1 MIEQKPMVNKM
12 YKQTSLI
19 ILTLFCSGVYPV
31 LAADS
36 ADKNEMESHGHVD
49 HGMNMMDMKMDEKK
63 SMSEQKSMDHS
74 KMPPNAQNQMNHD
87 DMGGMQGMNGMTS
100 GNMAPGKT
108 MGGNMQGGSAPANAR
123 DPHAFSD
130 GYDFGELNRPVLADE
145 HNFASLLV
153 DRFEVVSA
161 VDNKSATY
169 DLQLWYGRD
178 YNRLVIKAEGDYDNQ
193 ALEESSTELL
203 WSHALD
209 AYWNSQLGLRY
220 DSTEDTNQSWLGFGV
235 QGLAPYWFEI
245 DISAYIGE
253 QGRTAL
259 TIEAEYEILLTQKLV
274 LQPRVEME
282 LNGKND
288 EASGIGSGLSNSTAG
303 VRLRYEIRREFAPY
317 VGVEWAG
324 KFGKTA
330 DYASAINSD
339 TSQISA
345 VAGARFWF

>member
-1 MIEQKPMVNKM
+1 MVNKM

-19 ILTLFCSGVYPV
+19 IFTLFCGGIYPL

-36 ADKNEMESHGHVD
+36 ADKNEMENHEHMNHD
-49 HGMNMMDMKMDEKK
+49 INMMDMKMGEKK

-74 KMPPNAQNQMNHD
+74 KMSPNLQNQMNHD
-87 DMGGMQGMNGMTS
+87 DMGETQGMNTMPS
-100 GNMAPGKT
+100 RNMAPNKT
-108 MGGNMQGGSAPANAR
+108 MGGKMQGGSAPANAR

-130 GYDFGELNRPVLADE
+130 GYDFGELSRPVLADE

-153 DRFEVVSA
+153 DRLEVVSA
-161 VDNKSATY
+161 ADNKSAAY
-169 DLQLWYGRD
+169 DLQFWYGLD

-193 ALEESSTELL
+193 ALEESSTDLL

-220 DSTEDTNQSWLGFGV
+220 DSTEDANQSWLGFGV
-235 QGLAPYWFEI
+235 QGLSPYWFEI

-259 TIEAEYEILLTQKLV
+259 TIEAEYEVLLTQKLI
-274 LQPRVEME
+274 LQPRVEIE
-282 LNGKND
+282 LNGKNE
-288 EASGIGSGLSNSTAG
+288 EASGIGSGLSNTAAG
-303 VRLRYEIRREFAPY
+303 VRLRYEIRRECAPY

-330 DYASAINSD
+330 DYARTKNSD
-339 TSQISA
+339 TSQTSV
-345 VAGARFWF
+345 VAGVRFWF